1 MKNRRII
8 ISGFLVM
15 GRYKMRTF
23 FMMVGIIIG
32 ITALTLI
39 LSVGK
44 GTEKKVMD
52 NIETMFSANSI
63 LISAVSGQMRGGP
76 HSGGPTTMF
85 TVDDLDVLQEEISNI
100 DLWDTLQVLP
110 AREVKYLENSDNI
123 RVIGH
128 SERAD
133 RVWNIGVTRGELFD
147 SDAVLTSARVA
158 LIGTH
163 AVDTLFGETDPI
175 GEQIRIG
182 NVPFRIIGILKE
194 RGVDLHGWDRDN
206 EILVPYTTALRRL
219 MNIDYIQTAKL
230 LVKDHRKMERTVER
244 ITVILRE
251 RHALAENVPDDFSI
265 FTPVLVQEMVSSAN
279 RIFNLFLPLIA
290 GISLLVGGVIVA
302 NLMLI
307 SVSERNSEIGLR
319 KAVGARS
326 KDIQL
331 QFLTETTF
339 ITLMGGLIGI
349 VLGLAG
355 TQLVSAVMELPV
367 TLSWQALALGVI
379 FSTLVGL
386 IAGIF
391 PARRA
396 ASLQPVESLR

>member
-1 MKNRRII
+1 
-8 ISGFLVM
+8 M

-32 ITALTLI
+32 IMALTLI
-39 LSVGK
+39 LSIGK

-52 NIETMFSANSI
+52 NIETMFSANSL
-63 LISAVSGQMRGGP
+63 LISASSGQMRGGP
-76 HSGGPTTMF
+76 HAGGPTTTF
-85 TVDDLDVLQEEISNI
+85 TIDDLETLQEEIPNVMA
-100 DLWDTLQVLP
+100 WDTLQVLQD
-110 AREVKYLENSDNI
+110 REVKYQEKSDNI

-128 SERAD
+128 SETAD
-133 RVWNIGVTRGELFD
+133 QVWNIGVTRGELFD

-194 RGVDLHGWDRDN
+194 RGIDLHGWDRDN

-219 MNIDYIQTAKL
+219 MNVDYIQTAKL
-230 LVKDHRKMERTVER
+230 LVKDYKRKKMEATVES
-244 ITVILRE
+244 ITAILRE
-251 RHALAENVPDDFSI
+251 RHALDENVADDFSI
-265 FTPVLVQEMVSSAN
+265 FTPVLVQDMVSSAN
-279 RIFNLFLPLIA
+279 RIFTLFLPLIA
-290 GISLLVGGVIVA
+290 GLSLLVGGVIVA

-307 SVSERNSEIGLR
+307 SVSERTSEIGLR
-319 KAVGARS
+319 KAVGARA

-339 ITLMGGLIGI
+339 ITLMGGLVGI

-355 TQLVSAVMELPV
+355 TQLVSALMEIPA
-367 TLSWQALALGVI
+367 TLSWEALLLGVI

-386 IAGIF
+386 IAGIV

-396 ASLQPVESLR
+396 AGLQPVESLR

>member
-1 MKNRRII
+1 MKSKRII
-8 ISGFLVM
+8 KSAFRIM
-15 GRYKMRTF
+15 GRHKMRTF

-39 LSVGK
+39 LSLGK

-52 NIETMFSANSI
+52 NLKSMFSVNS
-63 LISAVSGQMRGGP
+63 LMISATSGQMRGGP
-76 HSGGPTTMF
+76 HSGGPTTTF
-85 TVDDLDVLQEEISNI
+85 TIADLDALQDEISNVET
-100 DLWDTLQVLP
+100 WDTLQVLS

-133 RVWNIGVTRGELFD
+133 QVWNIGITRGELFD

-194 RGVDLHGWDRDN
+194 RGIDIHGWDRDN
-206 EILVPYTTALRRL
+206 EILVPYTTAMRRL

-230 LVKDHRKMERTVER
+230 LVKDYRKMDRTVER
-244 ITVILRE
+244 ITAILRE
-251 RHALAENVPDDFSI
+251 RHALVENVPDDFSI
-265 FTPVLVQEMVSSAN
+265 FTPVLVKGMVSDAN
-279 RIFNLFLPLIA
+279 KTFNLFLPLIA
-290 GISLLVGGVIVA
+290 GLSLLVGGVIVA

-326 KDIQL
+326 KDIHL

-339 ITLMGGLIGI
+339 ITFIGGLIG
-349 VLGLAG
+349 VALGLVG
-355 TQLVSAVMELPV
+355 TQVISRIMELPV
-367 TLSWQALALGVI
+367 TFSWKAVVLGVI
-379 FSTLVGL
+379 FSTLVGF

>member
-8 ISGFLVM
+8 KSGFRVM
-15 GRYKMRTF
+15 GRNRLRTF
-23 FMMVGIIIG
+23 FMMVGIVIG
-32 ITALTLI
+32 IMALTLI

-52 NIETMFSANSI
+52 NLKTMFTIDSM
-63 LISAVSGQMRGGP
+63 LISASAPQQRGGP
-76 HSGGPTTMF
+76 HSGGPTTTF
-85 TVDDLDVLQEEISNI
+85 TIADLEALEEEIPNVET
-100 DLWDTLQVLP
+100 WDTLQVLP
-110 AREVKYLENSDNI
+110 SREVKYQENSDSI

-128 SERAD
+128 SERLD

-147 SDAVLTSARVA
+147 GDKVQTSARVA
-158 LIGTH
+158 LIGPH
-163 AVDTLFGETDPI
+163 AVATLFGETDPI

-219 MNIDYIQTAKL
+219 MNVDYIQTAKV
-230 LVKDHRKMERTVER
+230 LVKDYRKMEPTVER
-244 ITVILRE
+244 IKALLRE
-251 RHALAENVPDDFSI
+251 RHGLMENVPDDFSV
-265 FTPVLVQEMVSSAN
+265 FTPVLVEEMVTSAN
-279 RIFNLFLPLIA
+279 KTFNLFLPLIA
-290 GISLLVGGVIVA
+290 AISLLVGGVIVA

-326 KDIQL
+326 RDIQL
-331 QFLTETTF
+331 QFLAETIV
-339 ITLMGGLIGI
+339 ITLLGGLVGVI
-349 VLGLAG
+349 LGLVG
-355 TQLVSAVMELPV
+355 SHVISVFMELPATV
-367 TLSWQALALGVI
+367 SWQALVLGVI
-379 FSTLVGL
+379 FSILVGF

-396 ASLQPVESLR
+396 AGLQPVETLR

>member
-1 MKNRRII
+1 MKNGRII
-8 ISGFLVM
+8 RSGFRIM
-15 GRYKMRTF
+15 GRNKMRTF

-44 GTEKKVMD
+44 GTELKVMD
-52 NIETMFSANSI
+52 SLKSMFSVNSL
-63 LISAVSGQMRGGP
+63 LISASAPQTRGGP
-76 HSGGPTTMF
+76 HAGGPTTTF
-85 TVDDLDVLQEEISNI
+85 TVADLEVLQEEISNVEM
-100 DLWDTLQVLP
+100 WDTMQVVSG
-110 AREVKYLENSDNI
+110 REVKYQENSDTI

-133 RVWNIGVTRGELFD
+133 RVWNIEVTRGELFD
-147 SDAVLTSARVA
+147 GDAVLTSARVA
-158 LIGTH
+158 MIGTH

-194 RGVDLHGWDRDN
+194 RGVDMHGWDRDN

-219 MNIDYIQTAKL
+219 MNVDYIQTAKV
-230 LVKDHRKMERTVER
+230 LVKDLREMERTVER
-244 ITVILRE
+244 FSAVLRE

-265 FTPVLVQEMVSSAN
+265 FTPTLVQEMVSSAN
-279 RIFNLFLPLIA
+279 RVFNLFLPLIA

-339 ITLMGGLIGI
+339 IALIGGLLGI
-349 VLGLAG
+349 ALGLAG
-355 TQLVSAVMELPV
+355 TYLVSALMELPAA
-367 TLSWQALALGVI
+367 LSWQALALGVI

-386 IAGIF
+386 VAGIF

-396 ASLQPVESLR
+396 AALQPVETLR